1 MASDGTKAYVS
12 NRHAN
17 LVTVIALPDHREIKR
32 ILVGK
37 GPHGMAL
44 SRSARP

>member
-1 MASDGTKAYVS
+1 MASDGPKAYVS

-17 LVTVIALPDHREIKR
+17 LALPDHREINR
-32 ILVGK
+32 IPVGK